1 MAAMSGISLSAISSA
16 SLGVM
21 MGPIE
26 TEFGWSRT
34 EISLGTSLVS
44 LIAMLLATTMGLAI
58 DRIGPRVVGIAAASL
73 MCGAIALMSTVGAN
87 VWHWWALWCIAG
99 LAAAAM
105 PTVWLAPI
113 SGLFNSGRGLAM
125 AVTLSGS
132 GITTSLVP
140 LIAHYL
146 VTNHGWRSAYI
157 GLGGLFGMIAL
168 PLILLFFR
176 GPHEARAKA
185 KPGGAANAAP
195 VAELAGLT
203 ARQGFRSPAFYK
215 LAFAALGSMS
225 AGTALILNLV
235 PVLTSTGITAA
246 AAAGIASF
254 LGIST
259 ITGRLFGGWLMDR
272 INARIIAAVGTAS
285 AIALPVALLLMPGS
299 VPTAIAVVILYGLM
313 GGVKVPAVAYLAS
326 KHFGQKA
333 FGVLYGAIN
342 TMIALGVGLSPLLAN
357 VIYDATKSYEIVM
370 WAAVPLLAVA
380 ALLYAL
386 MGDYPDFS
394 RDKPPKDKPAPV

>member
-1 MAAMSGISLSAISSA
+1 MTAPDSARAEWRASWTVVMAATAGISLSAISSA

-26 TEFGWSRT
+26 AEFGWSRT

-44 LIAMLLATTMGLAI
+44 LIAMTLATTMGLAI
-58 DRIGPRVVGIAAASL
+58 DRIGPRIVGIAAAAL
-73 MCGAIALMSTVGAN
+73 MCAAVALMSLVGAN
-87 VWHWWALWCIAG
+87 VWQWWGLWCIAG

-132 GITTSLVP
+132 GIATSLVP

-146 VTNHGWRSAYI
+146 VTNHGWRSAYV
-157 GLGGLFGMIAL
+157 GLGTLFGIVAL

-176 GPHEARAKA
+176 GPHEARSKLAA
-185 KPGGAANAAP
+185 QIGGDAPPAAA
-195 VAELAGLT
+195 LTGLT
-203 ARQGFRSPAFYK
+203 ARQGFRTPAFYK
-215 LAFAALGSMS
+215 LAFAALFSMS
-225 AGTALILNLV
+225 AGTALI
-235 PVLTSTGITAA
+235 TAG
-246 AAAGIASF
+246 AAAGVASF

-259 ITGRLFGGWLMDR
+259 ISGRLLGGWLLDR
-272 INARIIAAVGTAS
+272 INARIIAAVSTAS
-285 AIALPVALLLMPGS
+285 AIGLPIALLLMPGS

-342 TMIALGVGLSPLLAN
+342 TMIALGVGASPLLAN
-357 VIYDATKSYEIVM
+357 VVYDATKSYELVM
-370 WAAVPLLAVA
+370 WAAVPILATA

-386 MGDYPDFS
+386 IGGYPDFEKQPGS
-394 RDKPPKDKPAPV
+394 